1 MLLELASKYKKL
13 ISLGFGGIIVLTVIA
28 ANVYAYKKPQ
38 TPKSAHIATI
48 EKDDSVTPTPQKEEK
63 PSTIAKIVVEPTK
76 VTSVIQSSTGQTNT
90 PTSTPTPSVNNATP
104 TPSVN
109 NATPTPTPQSG
120 TTFKVKYI
128 DGNNNSISLPNM
140 KIKITNSEKGISQES
155 TTTPNLEFTNLP
167 AGNYSVEVQP
177 ADGYSVWHNV
187 CFNCDG
193 DDHYYNTAS
202 LVMGVSENHKYIGL
216 TFKYIAQ

>member
-1 MLLELASKYKKL
+1 MLPELASKYKKP
-13 ISLGFGGIIVLTVIA
+13 ISLGFGGIIVLAVIA

-76 VTSVIQSSTGQTNT
+76 TTSVIQSSTGQS
-90 PTSTPTPSVNNATP
+90 STPTPTPTPFVTNATP
-104 TPSVN
+104 TPTPT
-109 NATPTPTPQSG
+109 ATPTPTPQSG

-128 DGNNNSISLPNM
+128 DVNNNSISLPNM

-155 TTTPNLEFTNLP
+155 TATPNLEFTNLP
-167 AGNYSVEVQP
+167 SGNYTVEVQP

-202 LVMGVSENHKYIGL
+202 LGMGVSENHKYIGL